1 MVYQNTL
8 MDINIFPFLLLITLL
23 AHSIIMRCLS
33 SIISRALQLK
43 ELRFSRSDM
52 QNFSMNNALT
62 EGLMLTLLYLLYYNY
77 L

>member
-62 EGLMLTLLYLLYYNY
+62 EGLMLTLL
-77 L
+77 